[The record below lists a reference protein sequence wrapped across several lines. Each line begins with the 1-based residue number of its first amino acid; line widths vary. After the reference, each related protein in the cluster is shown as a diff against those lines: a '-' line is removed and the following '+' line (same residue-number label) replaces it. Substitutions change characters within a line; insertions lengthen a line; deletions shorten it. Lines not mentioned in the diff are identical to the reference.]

1 MDDEWSL
8 PDFTFSRRHKP
19 ATTVVRSIRR
29 HYWGQIANFLLRA
42 MMRSW
47 RLQAVLM
54 AAAAL
59 LVALVLI
66 WLVRGRAMIAEL
78 EVVIMPPPPP
88 IVWWAERMK
97 SRMNDYLL
105 RIEL

>member
-1 MDDEWSL
+1 MSAGARGGGVAQL
-8 PDFTFSRRHKP
+8 VYK
-19 ATTVVRSIRR
+19 
-29 HYWGQIANFLLRA
+29 LRCA
-42 MMRSW
+42 R
-47 RLQAVLM
+47 
-54 AAAAL
+54 AAAL

-78 EVVIMPPPPP
+78 EEVIMPPPPPPPP

-105 RIEL
+105 RVEL